1 MIYSYKFE
9 KSFFLELRDNLNWP
23 DLIEVITFFKD
34 FILNRE
40 NLIYFDNRD
49 LIYDEKLS
57 RGKNS
62 NEIKELQFL
71 FRNKLRPINKLN
83 DTKVDYIFCNN
94 SSNKDN
100 IRKIGIEE
108 IIWSKSELQKEIVKN
123 TPNKWLPS
131 KFKSKIRKN
140 SLTNYLK
147 RVFKYSN
154 KIYFIDNFLPDHI
167 MGSNLKS
174 FEKSFEFYK
183 NLAIEVKNLEFYN
196 GLMEIHL
203 TKNRCDKAILEEKL
217 KKFYKNF
224 KSFKSNVYV
233 KHRDEARKAY
243 DDSMYERMII
253 TWLDDIN
260 ISIIH
265 VERGLNIISEFNT
278 IRSRKLESKDR
289 EWCDDKL
296 HNWENNVTESPNFI
310 HFNTA
315 SIK

>member
-1 MIYSYKFE
+1 
-9 KSFFLELRDNLNWP
+9 
-23 DLIEVITFFKD
+23 
-34 FILNRE
+34 ILNRE

-62 NEIKELQFL
+62 NEIRELQFL

-131 KFKSKIRKN
+131 KYKSKIRKN

-183 NLAIEVKNLEFYN
+183 NLAIKVKNLEFYN

-265 VERGLNIISEFNT
+265 VE
-278 IRSRKLESKDR
+278 
-289 EWCDDKL
+289 
-296 HNWENNVTESPNFI
+296 
-310 HFNTA
+310 
-315 SIK
+315 